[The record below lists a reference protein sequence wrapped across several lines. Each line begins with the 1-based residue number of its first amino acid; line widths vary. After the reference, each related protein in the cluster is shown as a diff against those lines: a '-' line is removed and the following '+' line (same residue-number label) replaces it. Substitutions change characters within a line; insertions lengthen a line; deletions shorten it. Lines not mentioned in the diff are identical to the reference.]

1 MNGPATG
8 RAALLCCLLVYLSL
22 VFTAWPLTAAPAE
35 KAYRSAIA
43 RQEKQ
48 LLGFLRAFEKLQEQL
63 HPAQFP
69 QLQTDLSQ
77 TVGEMFVRLRS
88 ELNTLKPPPER
99 QDFHRTWLEAVGR
112 LDTAYGLFVR
122 SDPSGFIGAFRQS
135 RAAFTRARYLLYAIR
150 LDTPIL
156 HPYWVLPETVAHL
169 PRLEERVPAQQ
180 HPVGISHHPRS
191 SNHGSYS
198 LYVPEQYDPHHHWP
212 LIIALHGA
220 GGAND
225 EYLLTWL
232 RPAKSK
238 GYMVLAPKSLGP
250 TWAID
255 KPEPDVVSV
264 TSTLMA
270 VRERYAV
277 DPDRILVT
285 GLSDGGTFSY
295 ALGARRP
302 HLFGAVAP
310 VAGVLPPWLDMQ
322 KAVAL
327 PFLIIHGGQD
337 FIFPVAVAR
346 LAHATLVENG
356 LTEVTFTELP
366 EWGHAYTYS
375 INETY
380 ILPWFERLFE

>member
-1 MNGPATG
+1 MPLARLTTRLYFILAILCVPLLPVPV
-8 RAALLCCLLVYLSL
+8 RAGDDYQSVI
-22 VFTAWPLTAAPAE
+22 T
-35 KAYRSAIA
+35 
-43 RQEKQ
+43 RQE
-48 LLGFLRAFEKLQEQL
+48 GEVFRFLRAFERVQEQI
-63 HPAQFP
+63 HPAKFTH
-69 QLQTDLSQ
+69 LQADLGQ
-77 TVGEMFVRLRS
+77 TVGESFARLRS
-88 ELNTLKPPPER
+88 ELRALEPPPER
-99 QDFHRTWLEAVGR
+99 QDFHRTWLEAVGL
-112 LDTAYGLFVR
+112 LDTAYGIFVR
-122 SDPSGFIGAFRQS
+122 SDQASFIGAFMQS
-135 RAAFTRARYLLYAIR
+135 RSAFTQARYLLYEIR
-150 LDTPIL
+150 LDTPVL
-156 HPYWVLPETVAHL
+156 QPYWVLPEVVAHL
-169 PRLEERVPAQQ
+169 PRLEKPVSAQQ
-180 HPVGISHHPRS
+180 RRVGISHHSPS
-191 SNHGSYS
+191 SNHGAYS
-198 LYVPEQYDPHHHWP
+198 LYVPENYDPQHHWP

-238 GYMVLAPKSLGP
+238 GYIVLAPKSLGP
-250 TWAID
+250 TWAIE

-264 TSTLMA
+264 TSTLLA
-270 VRERYAV
+270 VRERYAI

-295 ALGARRP
+295 ALSASRP
-302 HLFGAVAP
+302 HLFGAIAP

-322 KAVAL
+322 KTVTL

-356 LTEVTFTELP
+356 LREVTFTELP

-375 INETY
+375 INEAY

>member
-1 MNGPATG
+1 MNCPSTG
-8 RAALLCCLLVYLSL
+8 RAALLSCLLVCLY
-22 VFTAWPLTAAPAE
+22 VIFMPLPTAAEPVRDDYA
-35 KAYRSAIA
+35 SVIA
-43 RQEKQ
+43 RQEAD
-48 LLGFLRAFEKLQEQL
+48 LLRFLRAFEKLQEQL
-63 HPAQFP
+63 HPAKFT
-69 QLQTDLSQ
+69 QLQADLSQ
-77 TVGEMFVRLRS
+77 TVGDLFVRTRS
-88 ELNTLKPPPER
+88 ELNTLKPPSER
-99 QDFHRTWLEAVGR
+99 QDFHRTWLEAVGL
-112 LDTAYGLFVR
+112 LDTTYGIFVR
-122 SDPSGFIGAFRQS
+122 SDQAGFIGAFMQS
-135 RAAFTRARYLLYAIR
+135 RAAFTQARYLLYAIR
-150 LDTPIL
+150 LDTPVL
-156 HPYWVLPETVAHL
+156 HPYWVLPEAAAHL
-169 PRLEERVPAQQ
+169 PGLEKRVPAQQ
-180 HPVGISHHPRS
+180 QPVGISHHPPS
-191 SNHGSYS
+191 SNHGAYS
-198 LYVPEQYDPHHHWP
+198 LYVPENYHPQHHWP

-238 GYMVLAPKSLGP
+238 GYIVLAPKSLGL
-250 TWAID
+250 TWAIE

-270 VRERYAV
+270 LRERYAI

-295 ALGARRP
+295 ALSASRP
-302 HLFGAVAP
+302 NLFGAVAP

-322 KAVAL
+322 KAVTL
-327 PFLIIHGGQD
+327 PFLIIHGSQD

-356 LTEVTFTELP
+356 LKEVTFTELP

-380 ILPWFERLFE
+380 VLPWFERLFE

>member
-1 MNGPATG
+1 MNCPSTG
-8 RAALLCCLLVYLSL
+8 RAALLSCLLACLYVI
-22 VFTAWPLTAAPAE
+22 FMPLPTAAEPVRDDYA
-35 KAYRSAIA
+35 SVIA
-43 RQEKQ
+43 RQEAD
-48 LLGFLRAFEKLQEQL
+48 LLRFLRAFEKLQEQL
-63 HPAQFP
+63 HPAKFT
-69 QLQTDLSQ
+69 QLQADLSQ
-77 TVGEMFVRLRS
+77 TVGEMFVRIRS
-88 ELNTLKPPPER
+88 ELRALEPPPER
-99 QDFHRTWLEAVGR
+99 QDFHRTWLEAVGL
-112 LDTAYGLFVR
+112 LDTTYGIVVR
-122 SDPSGFIGAFRQS
+122 SDQAGFIGAFMQS
-135 RAAFTRARYLLYAIR
+135 RAAFTQARYLLYAIR
-150 LDTPIL
+150 LDTPVL
-156 HPYWVLPETVAHL
+156 HPYWVLPEAVAHL
-169 PRLEERVPAQQ
+169 PTLEKRVPAQQ
-180 HPVGISHHPRS
+180 HRVGISHHPPS
-191 SNHGSYS
+191 SNHGAYS
-198 LYVPEQYDPHHHWP
+198 LYVPENYDPQHHWP

-238 GYMVLAPKSLGP
+238 GYIVLAPKSLGL
-250 TWAID
+250 TWAIE

-270 VRERYAV
+270 LRERYAI

-295 ALGARRP
+295 ALSASRP
-302 HLFGAVAP
+302 NLFGAVAP

-322 KAVAL
+322 KAVTL
-327 PFLIIHGGQD
+327 PFLIIHGSQD

-356 LTEVTFTELP
+356 LKEVTFTELP

-380 ILPWFERLFE
+380 VLPWFERLFE